1 MNEIVAKDLPIVIV
15 AKQEMDRSY
24 DREAESGF
32 QSSFAS
38 VSKTESENSWV
49 VLEGEIADPQIFD
62 PPIHSSNIEVNLH
75 CNISTKDP
83 NEHVATVLWYR
94 GSQGEPIFT

>member
-1 MNEIVAKDLPIVIV
+1 MRRKNNVPNLRRKFFRI
-15 AKQEMDRSY
+15 
-24 DREAESGF
+24 
-32 QSSFAS
+32 QSNPNVLTFKI
-38 VSKTESENSWV
+38 KTFIFHTTGTIDQVDQMWI
-49 VLEGEIADPQIFD
+49 LEGGTAT
-62 PPIHSSNIEVNLH
+62 LH